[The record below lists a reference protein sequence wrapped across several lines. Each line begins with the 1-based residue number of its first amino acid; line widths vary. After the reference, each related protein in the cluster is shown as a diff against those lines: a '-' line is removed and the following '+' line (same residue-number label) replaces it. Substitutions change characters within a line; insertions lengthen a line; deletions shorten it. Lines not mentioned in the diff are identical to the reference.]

1 MSGPRRDVIQVPKM
15 ELNQLYDQR
24 KRRDHA
30 RLRSYNTLL
39 EQIYHRVY
47 SSSQLPGT
55 TSSILYSV
63 PPFILGLPKMDMED
77 CIVYIVFQL
86 RTTGFEVKFTWPNLL
101 YISWKH
107 HEAAYLQSQNPIVQ
121 AMMRESKVA
130 SPFSSLTPSAK
141 PELPLPKGG
150 SQKKKAPATFPSA
163 KPTVSFNDEINL
175 LTSMPAP
182 SAAEFGRSPFDVKQQ
197 PPKRAT
203 SEYQPPDSFLQTM
216 ERPGPGKAKS
226 VLSDLWG

>member
-121 AMMRESKVA
+121 AMVRESKA
-130 SPFSSLTPSAK
+130 SAPASKAQA
-141 PELPLPKGG
+141 ELPLPKGG
-150 SQKKKAPATFPSA
+150 SQKKKAIAFPSA
-163 KPTVSFNDEINL
+163 KPTVSFNDEISL
-175 LTSMPAP
+175 LTSMPPP
-182 SAAEFGRSPFDVKQQ
+182 SAGAEFGLGPMDPAKL
-197 PPKRAT
+197 PPRRAT
-203 SEYQPPDSFLQTM
+203 SEYQPPDAFIRTM
-216 ERPGPGKAKS
+216 ERPGPDRPKS

>member
-1 MSGPRRDVIQVPKM
+1 VIQVPKM

-121 AMMRESKVA
+121 AMMRESKAA
-130 SPFSSLTPSAK
+130 SPFSSLSGSASASASAK

-150 SQKKKAPATFPSA
+150 SQKKKAVAFPTA
-163 KPTVSFNDEINL
+163 KPTVSFNDEISL